1 MKNTAILILLLISNI
16 SLSAELVRLS
26 LPERELL
33 NVKFEREAAQI
44 MARLGSGDIVGNG
57 GGLLEQNFMSA
68 YYSLQTAIQN
78 CLDNYECGLSSEEI
92 LLLKEI
98 NSLYIEKV
106 SQNRPIVFL
115 SEKNAEGFFLT
126 EDDQTSRVAKTGFT
140 KDSTIFVNLDIAE
153 AIVDDIPAM
162 LGIIVHELGH
172 QAGIANHSLL
182 DQLGAKVRNQWSS
195 NWKVLR
201 FIMNKHNLDVRL
213 FSSEF
218 NYINSKIS
226 YSFRGKAKSLNNDI
240 YEEIKCLENEIVYG
254 FNLSNGHW
262 RRPIQNDWNSKIGI
276 DYWIDIYCQDTEGN
290 IRTEQRDLD
299 ITFKFNSFR
308 RRNPFLRSIKID
320 IK

>member
-1 MKNTAILILLLISNI
+1 MTLILLLISNI

-26 LPERELL
+26 IPERELL
-33 NVKFEREAAQI
+33 NIKFEREAAQI

-78 CLDNYECGLSSEEI
+78 CLDNYECGLSSEET

-98 NSLYIEKV
+98 NSLYVDKV
-106 SQNRPIVFL
+106 FQERPIVFL

-226 YSFRGKAKSLNNDI
+226 YSFRGEVKSLNNDI
-240 YEEIKCLENEIVYG
+240 YEKINCLENEVVYG

-276 DYWIDIYCQDTEGN
+276 DYWINIYCQDEEGN
-290 IRTEQRDLD
+290 IRTEERDLD

-308 RRNPFLRSIKID
+308 RRNPFLKSIQIE